1 MAIPFDIFIFS
12 FIFPHTQFCHKFINT
27 HSILI
32 SIIYNNNINIA
43 KFHSPVA
50 NNNSFYFYRSSWISW
65 IILEYYPSAY
75 QSWLSYEIKNTEY
88 LTTSFLALLIFSM
101 HVTVNQPTLWKLCL
115 RSRGT
120 VKNRF
125 AEASRYFRSLNVL
138 YLVCITQAS
147 RGVELS
153 AELGDRGAH
162 EYHRWL
168 RIVSAAGISG
178 AALLSLI
185 NIVLHGERRQSVCRL
200 SLPTP
205 FVPDAATLL
214 SPPFILFT
222 ALIMRTLLFVSWSS
236 NR

>member
-1 MAIPFDIFIFS
+1 MKLPFYVKL
-12 FIFPHTQFCHKFINT
+12 PLLRNK
-27 HSILI
+27 
-32 SIIYNNNINIA
+32 
-43 KFHSPVA
+43 KE
-50 NNNSFYFYRSSWISW
+50 R
-65 IILEYYPSAY
+65 ILE
-75 QSWLSYEIKNTEY
+75 
-88 LTTSFLALLIFSM
+88 SFLTLLIFSM
-101 HVTVNQPTLWKLCL
+101 HVTVNQPCGNFLCGEIGA

-147 RGVELS
+147 RRVALS
-153 AELGDRGAH
+153 AGLGDRGAH

-168 RIVSAAGISG
+168 RIVSAAGISE

-200 SLPTP
+200 WLPTP

-222 ALIMRTLLFVSWSS
+222 ALIMRSLLFVSWCS